1 MTIILTTDE
10 RPNMPD
16 FSHLE
21 GKKGILIVISQQ
33 VGTYYSSLGHNLLI
47 DHSGAVTRQ
56 IIERCL
62 LDGPRIVNEIFYQWR
77 QGQGREPVTWRT
89 LIEVLRKIGL
99 SDLATDIESCICPD
113 GLP

>member
-1 MTIILTTDE
+1 MIIILAVDE
-10 RPNMPD
+10 RPNISD
-16 FSHLE
+16 LSRLE
-21 GKKGILIVISQQ
+21 GNKGIFIAIPQQ
-33 VGTYYSSLGHNLLI
+33 VGTYYPSLGHNLLN

-77 QGQGREPVTWRT
+77 QGQGRDPVTWRT

-99 SDLATDIESCICPD
+99 SDLATDIESCLCPD

>member
-10 RPNMPD
+10 RPNMSD
-16 FSHLE
+16 LSRLE
-21 GKKGILIVISQQ
+21 GKKGIFIAIPQE
-33 VGTYYSSLGHNLLI
+33 VGTYYSSLGYNLLN
-47 DHSGAVTRQ
+47 DHSGAVTGQ
-56 IIERCL
+56 IIDKCRQ
-62 LDGPRIVNEIFYQWR
+62 DGPRIVNDIFYQWR

>member
-1 MTIILTTDE
+1 MTIILTADE
-10 RPNMPD
+10 RPNMSD
-16 FSHLE
+16 LSRLE
-21 GKKGILIVISQQ
+21 GKKGIFIAIPQQ
-33 VGTYYSSLGHNLLI
+33 VGTYYSSLGYNLLN

-62 LDGPRIVNEIFYQWR
+62 LDGPRIINEIFYQWR

-99 SDLATDIESCICPD
+99 SDLAIDIESCLRPD

>member
-1 MTIILTTDE
+1 MTIILTADE
-10 RPNMPD
+10 TPNMSD
-16 FSHLE
+16 LSRLE
-21 GKKGILIVISQQ
+21 GKKGIFIAIPRE
-33 VGTYYSSLGHNLLI
+33 VGTYYSSLGYNLLN

-56 IIERCL
+56 IIEKCL
-62 LDGPRIVNEIFYQWR
+62 QDGPRIVNDIFYQWR

-99 SDLATDIESCICPD
+99 SDLATDIESCLCPH

>member
-1 MTIILTTDE
+1 MTIILTADE
-10 RPNMPD
+10 RPNMSD
-16 FSHLE
+16 LSRLE
-21 GKKGILIVISQQ
+21 GKKGIFIAIPQQ
-33 VGTYYSSLGHNLLI
+33 VGTYYSSLGYNLLN

-77 QGQGREPVTWRT
+77 QGQGREPVTWRI

-99 SDLATDIESCICPD
+99 SDLATDIESCLCPD